1 MHASQRQL
9 ASESISRK
17 LPYEE
22 EQELEGGGGVIGVGS
37 GSAQGRFLM
46 VRVFRQPR

>member
-22 EQELEGGGGVIGVGS
+22 EQELEGGGGVGVGS